1 MGILNCTPDSFSD
14 GGQFPD
20 LAAAV
25 AHARRMVEAGAD
37 WIDVGGES
45 TRPGAARVG
54 AEAQIARV
62 VPVLRAVR
70 REVPVVI
77 SIDTTLAQVAAAA
90 LDCGADAVNDIS
102 AGRDDPGMLPL
113 ISFRRV
119 PIILMHMRGE
129 PATMQADPCY
139 GDVVGEVR
147 EFLAARISAAVSAGI
162 ERRSILIDPGIGFG
176 KTVEHN
182 LELLRRLGEFASLG
196 SPIVIGTSRKGFIAK
211 VTSDNTSERLFG
223 TAATVAWSLANQAA
237 VIRVHDVG
245 PMSQV
250 AHMIRAIQT
259 GKSAFFA
266 AGQSKPAA
274 I

>member
-1 MGILNCTPDSFSD
+1 MGILNLTPDSFSD

-20 LAAAV
+20 AGAAV
-25 AHARRMVEAGAD
+25 AHARRMVETGAE

-45 TRPGAARVG
+45 TRPGAARVT
-54 AEAQIARV
+54 AEEQLARV

-70 REVPVVI
+70 QEVPVVI
-77 SIDTTLAQVAAAA
+77 SIDTTLAPVAAAA

-102 AGRDDPGMLPL
+102 AGRDDPAMLPL
-113 ISFRRV
+113 VAVRRV
-119 PIILMHMRGE
+119 PIILMHMQRE

-147 EFLAARISAAVSAGI
+147 QFLAERICAAVSAGV

-182 LELLRRLGEFASLG
+182 LELLRRLGEFTSLG

-250 AHMIRAIQT
+250 AHMIGAIQT